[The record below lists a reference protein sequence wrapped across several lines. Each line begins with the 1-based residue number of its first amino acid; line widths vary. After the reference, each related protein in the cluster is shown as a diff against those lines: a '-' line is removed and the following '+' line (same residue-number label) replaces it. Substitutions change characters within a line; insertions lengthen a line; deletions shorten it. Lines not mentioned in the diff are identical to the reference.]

1 MARHDWK
8 TPFLNALR
16 EGHTVSFAAK
26 LAGVN
31 RQFAYK
37 HRSRS
42 ERFREAWD
50 QALAEGLDNL
60 LEMVRARAFD
70 AKDRAS
76 AHMLMFLVRVR
87 LQSLRLPESEDH
99 MDIEIV

>member
-50 QALAEGLDNL
+50 QAMAEGLDNL
-60 LEMVRARAFD
+60 LQMIRARAFD
-70 AKDRAS
+70 PKDRAS
-76 AHMLMFLVRVR
+76 AQMLMFLVRVR
-87 LQSLRLPESEDH
+87 LQSLRLPEDH
-99 MDIEIV
+99 TDIEIL

>member
-31 RQFAYK
+31 RQYAYK

-50 QALAEGLDNL
+50 QAMAEGLDNL
-60 LEMVRARAFD
+60 IEMVRARAFET
-70 AKDRAS
+70 KDKAS
-76 AHMLMFLVRVR
+76 AQMLMFLIRVR
-87 LQSLRLPESEDH
+87 LQSLRLPEDH
-99 MDIEIV
+99 TDVEIL

>member
-31 RQFAYK
+31 RQLHPSF
-37 HRSRS
+37 
-42 ERFREAWD
+42 
-50 QALAEGLDNL
+50 GTG
-60 LEMVRARAFD
+60 
-70 AKDRAS
+70 
-76 AHMLMFLVRVR
+76 
-87 LQSLRLPESEDH
+87 ED
-99 MDIEIV
+99 

>member
-50 QALAEGLDNL
+50 QAMAEGLDNL
-60 LEMVRARAFD
+60 IEMVRARAFD
-70 AKDRAS
+70 AKNRAS
-76 AHMLMFLVRVR
+76 AQMLMFLIRVR
-87 LQSLRLPESEDH
+87 LQSLRLPEDH
-99 MDIEIV
+99 TDIEIL

>member
-26 LAGVN
+26 LAGVS

-50 QALAEGLDNL
+50 QAMAEGLDNL
-60 LEMVRARAFD
+60 IEMVRARAFET
-70 AKDRAS
+70 KDKAS
-76 AHMLMFLVRVR
+76 AQMLMFLIRVR
-87 LQSLRLPESEDH
+87 LQSLRLPEDH
-99 MDIEIV
+99 TDVEIL